1 MIIVQNSIRVT
12 DEVTSGDITLKSYIN
27 KFVPDYDLFDV
38 FHEYILNDS
47 LLSIF
52 RVVESDIMHIN
63 FVLVDEYAQD
73 FKNYFDNYWSNQ
85 PEDIRNVLY
94 INNDTVLIDDLSD
107 EEILNMYHDPN
118 NYSTTSFSI
127 LFT

>member
-73 FKNYFDNYWSNQ
+73 FKNYFDNYWYNQ

-94 INNDTVLIDDLSD
+94 INNVTVLIDDLSD